1 MSLLSVKKIS
11 SSAVLGLWKIEGN
24 EQAICLENP
33 FLEPYLQELRKR
45 YSYEPRRMEKLSVMA
60 LLHEI
65 APDAGPVT
73 HNASGKPLLS
83 GYHVSISHTLGYA
96 AVILSKKENVAV
108 DIEYQSERV
117 KKIASRFLRHDEK
130 ADDVGTMLLHWCAKE
145 TVYKYFSEDD
155 LRFSEMRVSNI
166 MQTFCKVENL
176 KNGSSVN
183 VNYKSTGDYMLAY
196 IG

>member
-1 MSLLSVKKIS
+1 MPDLLRIMRRASHCSAAIMSV
-11 SSAVLGLWKIEGN
+11 SAIRL
-24 EQAICLENP
+24 A
-33 FLEPYLQELRKR
+33 
-45 YSYEPRRMEKLSVMA
+45 M
-60 LLHEI
+60 
-65 APDAGPVT
+65 
-73 HNASGKPLLS
+73 PLL
-83 GYHVSISHTLGYA
+83 YFQ
-96 AVILSKKENVAV
+96 KKENVAV

-117 KKIASRFLRHDEK
+117 KKIASRFLRQDEK
-130 ADDVGTMLLHWCAKE
+130 ADDVNTMLLHWCAKE

>member
-1 MSLLSVKKIS
+1 MSIQCFCIGV
-11 SSAVLGLWKIEGN
+11 
-24 EQAICLENP
+24 P
-33 FLEPYLQELRKR
+33 
-45 YSYEPRRMEKLSVMA
+45 
-60 LLHEI
+60 
-65 APDAGPVT
+65 
-73 HNASGKPLLS
+73 
-83 GYHVSISHTLGYA
+83 
-96 AVILSKKENVAV
+96 
-108 DIEYQSERV
+108 
-117 KKIASRFLRHDEK
+117 
-130 ADDVGTMLLHWCAKE
+130 KE